1 MRRLIPT
8 LVAVVLAVAFVA
20 GTLVYRDTAEA
31 ALYDEY
37 ARAARNVGAALTARG
52 DARLAPS
59 TLDTARAD
67 AGVAAADG
75 RRAERLPLLD
85 RRGRIVTDIGEP
97 GYAINAGTVAPLR
110 PFDLHDGRLPETG
123 GEAALDA
130 RTAGRIG
137 VAVGDQLTVVDAGE
151 RRQVLRLV
159 GIVDVTGFRGGRTS
173 TVVVTDAEL
182 TRLTGATGYREV
194 VATLKPG
201 ADAAAVRDRI
211 GAGLDARART
221 GGRLRADLARE
232 ASGQLGGLL
241 VGLGLFALVAVLVA
255 GFVIVNTFTIL
266 MAQRLRETALLR
278 CVGAGR
284 GQVFRR
290 VLREAALVGL
300 IGAVL
305 GTGLGVLVAFGLS
318 RFSPLLGLPAG
329 GVVLTAPPLLAGPLL
344 GLLVTVGAAVG
355 PALRASRVRPIAALR
370 AAVAESGAFRRTSLI
385 LAVLAAL
392 VGTAQTVAGVRGTGG
407 VLEAMVL
414 VMLGGIG
421 NFAALLL
428 LTPRLAGPVVRGL
441 GWLPGRLFGVP
452 AKMAT
457 ANAAR
462 NPGRTAAT
470 TATLLIGVALMSGG
484 GTVAA
489 TANRTAE
496 AQLNRA
502 FPVDYLLTPAVPGEL
517 VPAAVAGEVRA
528 AGFPLAAPVRRG
540 EAGDVLVGTVD
551 PAAYAPVAGLGPGT
565 AVVAAAGN
573 VRARVGERLDLAA
586 GDHRLTVTVAAV
598 AQSSSL
604 VGDVVLGEADFAALF
619 PDVHDDALVL
629 IRSAP
634 GQPAATARQ
643 RLDDALAARP
653 LVQVADLQEVRD
665 QRNAEIDQMVAILA
679 ALLAFALVI
688 AVIGI
693 GNTLALSVLER
704 ARESWLVRALGLTR
718 GQLRA
723 TLLAEA
729 LLMAVAGALGGV
741 AFGVLYG
748 WLTTKAAFGAIQ
760 PQLDVPLGRLAGF
773 VGLAALAAVL
783 AAVLPARRAARA

>member
-1 MRRLIPT
+1 MQRRLIPT
-8 LVAVVLAVAFVA
+8 LIAVVLAVAFVA
-20 GTLVYRDTAEA
+20 GTLVYRDTAQA

-85 RRGRIVTDIGEP
+85 KRGRVVTDIGEP
-97 GYAINAGTVAPLR
+97 GYGINAGTVAPLR
-110 PFDLHDGRLPETG
+110 PFDLHDGRLPAAG

-151 RRQVLRLV
+151 RRQTLRLV
-159 GIVDVTGFRGGRTS
+159 GIVDVTGFRGGRSS

-182 TRLTGATGYREV
+182 TRLTGAAGYREV

-201 ADAAAVRDRI
+201 ASADAVRDRI

-221 GGRLRADLARE
+221 GRQLRDDLAKE

-300 IGAVL
+300 VGAVL

-329 GVVLTAPPLLAGPLL
+329 GVVLTVPPLLAGPAL
-344 GLLVTVGAAVG
+344 GLLVTVAAAVG

-392 VGTAQTVAGVRGTGG
+392 AGTAVTVAGVRGTGG
-407 VLEAMVL
+407 ALGAMVL

-452 AKMAT
+452 ARMAT

-470 TATLLIGVALMSGG
+470 TATLLIGVALMTGG

-489 TANRTAE
+489 TANRTAD

-502 FPVDYLLTPAVPGEL
+502 FPVDYVLTPAVPGKL
-517 VPAAVAGEVRA
+517 LPAAVAGEVRA
-528 AGFPLAAPVRRG
+528 AGFPSAEPVRLG
-540 EAGDVLVGTVD
+540 EAGDVLVGTLD
-551 PAAYAPVAGLGPGT
+551 SAGVAPGT
-565 AVVAAAGN
+565 ANVAAAGN
-573 VRARVGERLDLAA
+573 VHAVVGQRLDLVA
-586 GDHRLTVTVAAV
+586 GDRRLTVTVAAV
-598 AQSSSL
+598 PQSASL
-604 VGDVVLGEADFAALF
+604 AGDVVLAAADFAVLF

-629 IRSAP
+629 VKTAP

-653 LVQVADLQEVRD
+653 LVQVADLREVRE
-665 QRNAEIDQMVAILA
+665 QRNAEIDQMIAILA

-723 TLLAEA
+723 TLLTEA
-729 LLMAVAGALGGV
+729 LLMALAGALGGV

-760 PQLDVPLGRLAGF
+760 PQLDVPLGQLAGF